1 MVSTGDEREIP
12 SDKKAFI
19 RRKVDMRQLFERC
32 FRKLDLWRFRRSV
45 EDALALH
52 HRGEVRNDG
61 LKLDGVYS
69 HLEIRWHAREIH
81 PWDRDLLHG
90 SRKQAAFAEQA
101 FADTEAAIL
110 RLFEKLPH
118 VDVIDLSVLE
128 PASEALIAAGTV
140 HRSELS
146 GRRTHLLSVGM
157 RLRDIG
163 VHYNLAAEMRH
174 PGTLVPDGELC
185 TR

>member
-1 MVSTGDEREIP
+1 LTGMRRRLLAA
-12 SDKKAFI
+12 KKTFTC
-19 RRKVDMRQLFERC
+19 RKVDMKQLFERC
-32 FRKLDLWRFRRSV
+32 FRKLGQWRFRSNV

-52 HRGEVRNDG
+52 RRGEVRNDG
-61 LKLDGVYS
+61 LKLDGVHS

-81 PWDRDLLHG
+81 PWDRDLLRG

-101 FADTEAAIL
+101 LADTEAAIL

-118 VDVIDLSVLE
+118 VDVIELSVLE
-128 PASEALIAAGTV
+128 PASETLIAAGTV

-163 VHYNLAAEMRH
+163 VQYDLAAPEMPH
-174 PGTLVPDGELC
+174 PSALVPAGELC